1 MCPTSY
7 KIQMETSTPGN
18 KRLHNISEV
27 SCPDSCNQPE
37 QEKGC
42 HFRMGPDRFTC
53 TKCQLR
59 IWRHFM
65 GCELTPTDLQEMLHG
80 EKVTS
85 SEKTLTWKKDG
96 NETTIRG
103 RLLLNEGYKVRIA
116 PKLKSKQITDEA
128 CPKCKTGKLQLITAI
143 DDSKWYGCDG
153 YPQCRFTKAFIP
165 HTFKPALLDNRPGG
179 AKSGKG
185 ASGTK
190 GAQNGDSGSGHSQSA
205 TLRIKK
211 PPTLEK
217 QPTEPENA
225 EAPADDG
232 MDSVAR
238 PEVLAEA
245 PLATRRETSAHGKT
259 APEPAFAEVSDPN
272 GRQSMGRDV
281 YQRIPKFILK
291 MLKLVE
297 QPTVKRPDAPSVSN

>member
-1 MCPTSY
+1 MCLTSY

-18 KRLHNISEV
+18 KHLHNISEV

-59 IWRHFM
+59 IWRNFM
-65 GCELTPTDLQEMLHG
+65 GYELTPTDLQEMLHG
-80 EKVTS
+80 DKVTS

-103 RLLLNEGYKVRIA
+103 RLLLNEDYKVRIA

-128 CPKCKTGKLQLITAI
+128 CPKCKSGKLQLITAI
-143 DDSKWYGCDG
+143 DDSKWYGCNG
-153 YPQCRFTKAFIP
+153 YPQCRFTKTFIP
-165 HTFKPALLDNRPGG
+165 HTFNAAPLKKDSGETKA
-179 AKSGKG
+179 GKG

-190 GAQNGDSGSGHSQSA
+190 GAQNCDSGSGQSQSA
-205 TLRIKK
+205 TLRIRKS
-211 PPTLEK
+211 PAREK
-217 QPTEPENA
+217 QSTEPKNTNT
-225 EAPADDG
+225 PADDE
-232 MDSVAR
+232 MDFAAR
-238 PEVLAEA
+238 PEVPTEA
-245 PLATRRETSAHGKT
+245 ALTDRRQTSAHGKT
-259 APEPAFAEVSDPN
+259 APEPAFAEASDPN
-272 GRQSMGRDV
+272 GRQAMGRDV
-281 YQRIPKFILK
+281 YQRIPRFILK

>member
-1 MCPTSY
+1 
-7 KIQMETSTPGN
+7 METSTPGN

-65 GCELTPTDLQEMLHG
+65 GYELTATDLQEMLHG
-80 EKVTS
+80 ERVTS
-85 SEKTLTWKKDG
+85 SEKTLTWNKDG
-96 NETTIRG
+96 KETTIRG
-103 RLLLNEGYKVRIA
+103 RLLLNEDYKVRIA

-153 YPQCRFTKAFIP
+153 YPQCRFRKAFIP
-165 HTFKPALLDNRPGG
+165 HTFKPALLDNRPDG
-179 AKSGKG
+179 AKNGKG
-185 ASGTK
+185 ASGTE
-190 GAQNGDSGSGHSQSA
+190 GAQNGDSGSGQSQSA
-205 TLRIKK
+205 TLRIRKS
-211 PPTLEK
+211 PALEK
-217 QPTEPENA
+217 QSTEPEKA
-225 EAPADDG
+225 DTPAGDELDC
-232 MDSVAR
+232 VAR
-238 PEVLAEA
+238 PEVPAEA
-245 PLATRRETSAHGKT
+245 VLTDRRGTSAHGKT
-259 APEPAFAEVSDPN
+259 APAGAEASDPN
-272 GRQSMGRDV
+272 GRQAMGRDV